1 MHTLSLTHTQIYTY
15 ISTQKL
21 TKPRTKHIKIQLQ
34 EFSGSSKEGSPAHCV
49 LPFVGCGTQNQRA
62 LTCTGSAQ
70 QACGESCSHS
80 KPWLQCH
87 AGIPPPAPRL
97 APLFPH
103 LINLSAKPFDMQ
115 HNMVPVFLSSGPL
128 FQYGSSISRLVS
140 SPTRVCWVP
149 RDQGGLQ
156 QI

>member
-1 MHTLSLTHTQIYTY
+1 MHTQINTY
-15 ISTQKL
+15 IITQKL
-21 TKPRTKHIKIQLQ
+21 TKPLTKHIKLQLQ
-34 EFSGSSKEGSPAHCV
+34 ELSCSSKERRPAHCV
-49 LPFVGCGTQNQRA
+49 LPFVGRGTQNQRA

-80 KPWLQCH
+80 KPWLPCH
-87 AGIPPPAPRL
+87 AGTPSPAPRL

-103 LINLSAKPFDMQ
+103 LINLSAKPFDMR

-140 SPTRVCWVP
+140 SPTRVCWMP
-149 RDQGGLQ
+149 QDQGVGGVSRKYSC
-156 QI
+156 